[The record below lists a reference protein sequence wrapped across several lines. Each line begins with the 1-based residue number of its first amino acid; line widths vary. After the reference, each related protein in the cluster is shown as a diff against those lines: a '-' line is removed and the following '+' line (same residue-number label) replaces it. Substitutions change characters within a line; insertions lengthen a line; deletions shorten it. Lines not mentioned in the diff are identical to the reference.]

1 MDIFVDETKRGLLN
15 WSKRLQLI
23 KGIAGGLAYLHGH
36 SHMCIVHRDI
46 KASNILLD
54 YGMNAK
60 ISDFGLSLMLAPNTT
75 AEVVVMGT

>member
-23 KGIAGGLAYLHGH
+23 KGIADGLAYLHGH